1 MKRVRGMKT
10 WRSPKRCCWRTKK
23 RSGWTTPASFLA
35 RVIATYSSR
44 RSSSISAGCPVARS
58 EGMQPSATLS
68 MNTVSHSCP
77 FAEWIV
83 DRIR

>member
-1 MKRVRGMKT
+1 M
-10 WRSPKRCCWRTKK
+10 KK
-23 RSGWTTPASFLA
+23 RSGWTTARKFFA

-44 RSSSISAGCPVARS
+44 RSSSISAGVPVARS
-58 EGMQPSATLS
+58 DGMQPSAADSTKTLS
-68 MNTVSHSCP
+68 HSWP